1 MTPPPPPSPTR
12 LILTH
17 WSLLGGGALLGIAGA
32 AVVSRLPFD
41 FSSELEEARRL
52 GIVSLTILNHYPKG
66 RDLLLYALLIL
77 LPLLGALGPWL
88 AWCRGRT
95 PALGELL
102 TEQPPASPPTSAP
115 RPLMAWL
122 LFLFGCLA
130 TFNLNRFYAPMS
142 DWALL
147 GETGEHLAWADWII
161 NGGTYARDF
170 FCLYG
175 PLWIYPVAWTMK
187 LFGASIVVFR
197 AFGFGLDLL
206 SYAILIAFLQHT
218 IRHRALFIVAAL
230 TVFLIFPSLRFSL
243 GLLPLLIL
251 SRAPGERGRLPLV
264 PLLFSGVTLGAS
276 LLFSQEAGLCG
287 VVATGVFLG
296 LEARREGGY
305 RGLARQGGLVA
316 GGLILSLL
324 PVLAHF
330 YHQGALGRFFDNLY
344 GYPKL
349 VTLGYAA
356 LPFPQ
361 LSALL
366 TAPFAS
372 GAFFPYWM
380 IGVSLVA
387 AITVSVQLRL
397 GQKGRQIH
405 LRAAVLVFGLLL
417 FRAAL
422 GRSDT
427 SHFINS
433 SLPAILLTFLLV
445 DATIPGIVT
454 RLSPPLLRAG
464 RLLLACALL
473 LALGVVLGK
482 VDRFRDHLHG
492 VVAGLRHLPAK
503 FTVQE
508 GGVKL
513 PQIPR
518 AGIFLD
524 PATAETLV
532 RIKASLDR
540 YTKERD
546 YVLFFPNEAAYYF
559 LFNRRSPT
567 RYVLS
572 YIAVTR
578 EQRLEMVAEL
588 EKNRPAYV
596 VYTLDDWRIDG
607 IPENLQVPEVVD
619 YLRRNYSLA
628 EELGPVV
635 ILRRNTP

>member
-1 MTPPPPPSPTR
+1 MPQATSSPTR

-17 WSLLGGGALLGIAGA
+17 WSLLGAGALLGIAGA
-32 AVVSRLPFD
+32 AVISRLPFD
-41 FSSELEEARRL
+41 FSPELAEARRL
-52 GIVSLTILNHYPKG
+52 GIVSLTILNNYPKG

-88 AWCRGRT
+88 AWSRGRT
-95 PALGELL
+95 PALRELL
-102 TEQPPASPPTSAP
+102 TEQAPAPPLSPVP
-115 RPLMAWL
+115 RRLLAWL
-122 LFLFGCLA
+122 LFLCGCLA

-147 GETGEHLAWADWII
+147 GETGEHLAWADWIM

-230 TVFLIFPSLRFSL
+230 TVFIIFPSLRFSL

-251 SRAPGERGRLPLV
+251 FRAPDPRGRLPL
-264 PLLFSGVTLGAS
+264 LLSGAVLGGS

-287 VVATGVFLG
+287 VLATGVFLV

-316 GGLILSLL
+316 GGLLLALL

-330 YHQGALGRFFDNLY
+330 YQQGALGRFFANLY

-361 LSALL
+361 LNALL

-387 AITVSVQLRL
+387 ATSVLVQLRL
-397 GQKGRQIH
+397 GSSGRETH
-405 LRAAVLVFGLLL
+405 LKAAVLVFGLLL

-433 SLPAILLTFLLV
+433 SLPAFLLTFLLV
-445 DATIPGIVT
+445 DTTLRGT
-454 RLSPPLLRAG
+454 RDALSPWLLRAG
-464 RLLLACALL
+464 RLVLACTLL
-473 LALGVVLGK
+473 LALALVLGTL
-482 VDRFRDHLHG
+482 DRFRDNLQG
-492 VVAGLRHLPAK
+492 MVAGLRHLPAK

-508 GGVKL
+508 AGVKL

-524 PATAETLV
+524 PATAATLL
-532 RIKASLDR
+532 RIKGSLDR
-540 YTKERD
+540 LTKERD

-559 LFNRRSPT
+559 LFNRQSPT

-596 VYTLDDWRIDG
+596 VYSLDDWRIDG

-619 YLRRNYSLA
+619 YLRTHYIIA

-635 ILRRNTP
+635 ILRRNRP